1 MSLPPVWILG
11 AAAAAFLLT
20 IRYVLVKKSKGYQRL
35 PPGPKGYPFI
45 GNALEFPTT
54 DQAKVFKAKFSH
66 YGVYNHLTISISP
79 LTRCTSRYVPHGD
92 PFPLLLS

>member
-1 MSLPPVWILG
+1 MSFPPVWILG
-11 AAAAAFLLT
+11 AAGAALLLA
-20 IRYVLVKKSKGYQRL
+20 IRYALVKISRGYQRL

-66 YGVYNHLTISISP
+66 YGAPNHLT
-79 LTRCTSRYVPHGD
+79 TSRTP
-92 PFPLLLS
+92 